1 MNKTLGLILLGTA
14 ILAGCRNKT
23 AEISGI
29 LENPVPR
36 EYIFLQELKS
46 NELLTVDSV
55 MISEDGSFD
64 FKRVV
69 KSPSFFLLK
78 INQNNFLTMLVEPGE
93 KIKMTS
99 HNDSLNYPVAVL
111 GSKGTK
117 LMADYNKT
125 LRKTIGKLS
134 SLSEIY
140 DRNTQT
146 A

>member
-1 MNKTLGLILLGTA
+1 
-14 ILAGCRNKT
+14 
-23 AEISGI
+23 
-29 LENPVPR
+29 
-36 EYIFLQELKS
+36 
-46 NELLTVDSV
+46 

-69 KSPSFFLLK
+69 KFPSFYLLK

-111 GSKGTK
+111 GSKGTQ

-125 LRKTIGKLS
+125 LRKTIKKDL
-134 SLSEIY
+134 LLK
-140 DRNTQT
+140 
-146 A
+146 